1 MDCKAAVALILNDNR
16 FLLIKRADRKND
28 PWSGDMALPGG
39 HKEDNE
45 NCEETAI
52 RETFEEVNLKIKINR
67 FLGIYHTLNNNL
79 SVAAFEAIP
88 LNNNVVIDN
97 EISEYFWVKFDEL
110 KYNDSSYL
118 YKNYIIFGLTYRILY
133 DYINLNF

>member
-1 MDCKAAVALILNDNR
+1 MDCKASVSLILNDNK
-16 FLLIKRADRKND
+16 FLLIKRADRKDD

-88 LNNNVVIDN
+88 LSNNVVIDN

-110 KYNDSSYL
+110 KYDNLSYL